1 MKVINTLN
9 NGKKTDMELEEDI
22 KLIFSHLEK
31 SGRAGGAELSVGR
44 SKKVAQND
52 L

>member
-31 SGRAGGAELSVGR
+31 SGMAELSVGR